1 MKHHKLHMMLIAMLG
16 GAALAGTAFAH
27 GDDSKFKSMDTNGDG
42 QISSSEHA
50 ASVTAKFTS
59 MDTDKD
65 VFVTTTEMD
74 TAHAAMKGGGDMK
87 KMSSSDKIAKMDTD
101 GDGKMSSAEY
111 DAGAQKMFT
120 EMDADKSG
128 GLSMAEMNAGHR
140 KADKD
145 KTKDKSAMSDHS
157 EHSGHDAPPA
167 STPPSDANGG

>member
-1 MKHHKLHMMLIAMLG
+1 MKHHKLHIMLIAMLG
-16 GAALAGTAFAH
+16 GAALAGPAFAH

-50 ASVTAKFTS
+50 AGVTAKFTS

-65 VFVTTTEMD
+65 GFVTATEMD

-87 KMSSSDKIAKMDTD
+87 KMSSADKIGKVDTD
-101 GDGKMSSAEY
+101 GDGKLSSAEN

-120 EMDADKSG
+120 EMDTDKSG
-128 GLSMAEMNAGHR
+128 GLSMGEMNAGHR

-157 EHSGHDAPPA
+157 GHDAPPA